1 MSDQDPTAPIDPADP
16 VGAAPRAGEV
26 PHENA
31 VPSAGTVPSEGEVP
45 SAGTVRHENAA
56 DAGTE
61 SASADPAAQTAADPS
76 APGAAAHAAPT
87 QAFPPVPPVEPRRR
101 VRTGPI
107 VWGSL
112 ILAFCAFVV
121 QVSLAPGTVDPAV
134 WISGTVLGLGVLLL
148 GVSAGILARNA
159 RERRR
164 S

>member
-1 MSDQDPTAPIDPADP
+1 MNAQDPTAPLEPVPA
-16 VGAAPRAGEV
+16 
-26 PHENA
+26 ENPA
-31 VPSAGTVPSEGEVP
+31 E
-45 SAGTVRHENAA
+45 
-56 DAGTE
+56 
-61 SASADPAAQTAADPS
+61 DPAAGPAAEQSEQAPQAGQTHGPQPFPHAQS
-76 APGAAAHAAPT
+76 A
-87 QAFPPVPPVEPRRR
+87 EPRRR

-148 GVSAGILARNA
+148 GVSAGILVRNA
-159 RERRR
+159 RARRR